1 VSAHAPPAALTR
13 AGRPIPSRLAMA
25 IGVALLLFAV
35 AAAIWPGLTDAW
47 LVAVGIVAV
56 AALADLVAARAL
68 PPRLALERRMPGSVP
83 IGRWRD
89 CVLRISNP
97 GPFPVRCEVHDH
109 HPIAVESSG
118 LPLHVSVPARGYAM
132 APYKMRATERGT
144 LGFAPAEARVG
155 SPFRLWDSRVR
166 FGAAQSVRS
175 YPDFAELADYALFA
189 TENRLSQIGVLKQ
202 RRRGEGLEFHQLR
215 DYREG
220 DSLRQI
226 DWSATARLRRPIAR
240 EYQDERDQQ
249 IVFLIDSGR
258 RMNVRDGLLSHFDE
272 VLNAVLLLAF
282 VALRQGDAAGLMTFA
297 GAEPRF
303 VPARKSRE
311 TINAFLNALYDV
323 QPTLRP
329 PDYHAAA
336 VELSRRLK
344 RRSLVVVVSNLR
356 DEDEETLLPALALLK
371 RKHLVLFANLRESAL
386 DSVRESPIRTLDDA
400 LTYAAGAIYERER
413 AGITRRVES
422 AGAMLLDVPPKELA
436 VRLVN
441 RYLDLKRSGRF

>member
-1 VSAHAPPAALTR
+1 VKR
-13 AGRPIPSRLAMA
+13 WPIPSRRAL
-25 IGVALLLFAV
+25 GVWCALLAFAV
-35 AAAIWPGLTDAW
+35 AAAWWPSLIDAW
-47 LVAVGIVAV
+47 LIAVGIAV
-56 AALADLVAARAL
+56 AASIADLAAARAL
-68 PPRLALERRMPGSVP
+68 PPQLTLERRMPGSVP
-83 IGRWRD
+83 IGRWRE
-89 CVLRISNP
+89 CVLRIANA
-97 GPFPVRCEVHDH
+97 GPFAVRCEVHDH
-109 HPIAVESSG
+109 HPLAFETAG
-118 LPLHVSVPARGYAM
+118 LPLRVEVPARGWTQ

-144 LGFAPAEARVG
+144 LGFEPAEARVG
-155 SPFRLWDSRVR
+155 SPFGLWESRLR
-166 FGAAQSVRS
+166 FGESQGVRS

-226 DWSATARLRRPIAR
+226 DWKATARLGRPIAR

-249 IVFLIDSGR
+249 IVFLVDCGR
-258 RMNVRDGLLSHFDE
+258 RMNAKDGLLSHFDE

-297 GAEPRF
+297 DAEPRF
-303 VPARKSRE
+303 VPAKKSRE

-336 VELSRRLK
+336 VLLSRRLK

-356 DEDEETLLPALALLK
+356 DEDEETLMPALALLK
-371 RKHLVLFANLRESAL
+371 RKHLVLFANLRESVL
-386 DSVRESPIRTLDDA
+386 DSVRDTPVKTLDDA
-400 LTYAAGAIYERER
+400 LAYSAGAIYERER
-413 AGITRRVES
+413 EAVTRRVES
-422 AGAMLLDVPPKELA
+422 TGAMLLDVLPKELA

>member
-1 VSAHAPPAALTR
+1 VRPPV
-13 AGRPIPSRLAMA
+13 PSRR
-25 IGVALLLFAV
+25 ALWLFSVLLVFGV
-35 AAAIWPGLTDAW
+35 AAAWWPVLAPAW
-47 LVAVGIVAV
+47 QIAMA
-56 AALADLVAARAL
+56 AALIAAAVDLAASRAL
-68 PPRLALERRMPGSVP
+68 PPRLELERRIPGSVP
-83 IGRWRD
+83 VGRWRD
-89 CVLRISNP
+89 VALRLTNA
-97 GPFPVRCEVHDH
+97 GAFAVRCEVHDH
-109 HPIAVESSG
+109 HPPAFEASG
-118 LPLHVSVPARGYAM
+118 LPIRVDVPAHGFAQV
-132 APYKMRATERGT
+132 PYRVRATERGT
-144 LGFAPAEARVG
+144 LEFDAAEARVA
-155 SPFRLWDSRVR
+155 SPFGLWETGSRL
-166 FGAAQSVRS
+166 GTKQSVRV

-215 DYREG
+215 DYRLG

-226 DWSATARLRRPIAR
+226 DWKATARLRRPIAR

-249 IVFLIDSGR
+249 IVFLVDCGR
-258 RMNVRDGLLSHFDE
+258 RMNAKDGLLSHFDE

-297 GAEPRF
+297 SAEPRF

-311 TINAFLNALYDV
+311 TISAFLNALYDV

-344 RRSLVVVVSNLR
+344 RRSLVVIVSNLR

-371 RKHLVLFANLRESAL
+371 RKHLVLFANLRESVLEAIRDTPVKSLDEAL
-386 DSVRESPIRTLDDA
+386 A
-400 LTYAAGAIYERER
+400 YATGAIYERER
-413 AGITRRVES
+413 AAVTSRVES
-422 AGAMLLDVPPKELA
+422 TGAMLLDTLPDELA

-441 RYLDLKRSGRF
+441 RYLELKRSGRF

>member
-1 VSAHAPPAALTR
+1 VSDPSFPR
-13 AGRPIPSRLAMA
+13 RRESSRFPIPSRRALALWS
-25 IGVALLLFAV
+25 ALLVF
-35 AAAIWPGLTDAW
+35 AAIASWWPALIDAW
-47 LVAVGIVAV
+47 LIAVGVAV
-56 AALADLVAARAL
+56 AASLADLGAARAL
-68 PPRLALERRMPGSVP
+68 PPQLSLERRMPGSVP
-83 IGRWRD
+83 IGRWRE
-89 CVLRISNP
+89 CVLRIANA
-97 GPFPVRCEVHDH
+97 GPFAVRCEVHDH
-109 HPIAVESSG
+109 HPLAFETAG
-118 LPLHVSVPARGYAM
+118 LPLRVEVPARGWTQ

-144 LGFAPAEARVG
+144 LGFEPAEARVG
-155 SPFRLWDSRVR
+155 SPFGLWESRMR
-166 FGAAQSVRS
+166 FGEAQGVRS

-226 DWSATARLRRPIAR
+226 DWKATARLGRPIAR

-249 IVFLIDSGR
+249 IVFMVDCGR
-258 RMNVRDGLLSHFDE
+258 RMNAKDGLLSHFDE

-297 GAEPRF
+297 DAEPRF
-303 VPARKSRE
+303 VPAKKSRE
-311 TINAFLNALYDV
+311 TINAFLNSLYDV

-336 VELSRRLK
+336 VLLSRRLK

-371 RKHLVLFANLRESAL
+371 RKHLVLFANLRESVL
-386 DSVRESPIRTLDDA
+386 DSVRETPVKTLDDA
-400 LTYAAGAIYERER
+400 LAYSAGAIYERER
-413 AGITRRVES
+413 EAVTRRVES
-422 AGAMLLDVPPKELA
+422 TGAMLLDVLPRELA